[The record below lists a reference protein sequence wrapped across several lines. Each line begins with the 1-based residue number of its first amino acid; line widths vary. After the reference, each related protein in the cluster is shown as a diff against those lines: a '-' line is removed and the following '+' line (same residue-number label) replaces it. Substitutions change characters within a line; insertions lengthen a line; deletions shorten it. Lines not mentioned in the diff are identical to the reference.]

1 MKSDGVSG
9 VVQVAQMLALST
21 ENFAYNAYSVKAA
34 RGGRVRAAE
43 QKKKA
48 AGLLQR
54 LPFPLYGQTVQSAN
68 LASCRKS
75 EAVSV

>member
-1 MKSDGVSG
+1 
-9 VVQVAQMLALST
+9 MLALST
-21 ENFAYNAYSVKAA
+21 ENFAYNAYIAKAA

-54 LPFPLYGQTVQSAN
+54 LPFPLYGQTVQGAN
-68 LASCRKS
+68 LTSRRKP
-75 EAVSV
+75 EAVGV

>member
-1 MKSDGVSG
+1 
-9 VVQVAQMLALST
+9 MLALST
-21 ENFAYNAYSVKAA
+21 EIFVHNAYSAKAA

-68 LASCRKS
+68 LTSRRKP

>member
-1 MKSDGVSG
+1 
-9 VVQVAQMLALST
+9 MLALST
-21 ENFAYNAYSVKAA
+21 EIFVHNAYSAKTA

-43 QKKKA
+43 QKKV

-54 LPFPLYGQTVQSAN
+54 LPFPLYGQTVQGAN
-68 LASCRKS
+68 LTSYWKS

>member
-1 MKSDGVSG
+1 M
-9 VVQVAQMLALST
+9 QIAQMLILST
-21 ENFAYNAYSVKAA
+21 EIFVHNAYSAKTA

-54 LPFPLYGQTVQSAN
+54 LPFPLHSQTMQGAN
-68 LASCRKS
+68 LATRRKP
-75 EAVSV
+75 EAVSA

>member
-1 MKSDGVSG
+1 MQSDGVSG
-9 VVQVAQMLALST
+9 VVQIAQMLILST
-21 ENFAYNAYSVKAA
+21 EIFVHNAYSAKAA

-54 LPFPLYGQTVQSAN
+54 LPFPFYGQTVQSAN
-68 LASCRKS
+68 LTSRRKP
-75 EAVSV
+75 EAVGV

>member
-1 MKSDGVSG
+1 
-9 VVQVAQMLALST
+9 MLALST
-21 ENFAYNAYSVKAA
+21 EIFVHNAHSAKTA

-54 LPFPLYGQTVQSAN
+54 LPFPLYSQTVQGAN
-68 LASCRKS
+68 LTPRRKS
-75 EAVSV
+75 EAVGV